1 MGTCVGA
8 GGALS
13 RACPHLPGLHRR
25 DDTELRR
32 ERGSVWGCGGGRHCR
47 QGEQSRQSL
56 EAQKHLAC
64 SGRSTWL
71 ERLESGV
78 GEEQSRGEG

>member
-13 RACPHLPGLHRR
+13 RACPHLHGLHRR

-32 ERGSVWGCGGGRHCR
+32 ERGSLLGCCGGKGTADRGNRACR
-47 QGEQSRQSL
+47 VS
-56 EAQKHLAC
+56 EARTHLAY
-64 SGRSTWL
+64 SRESTWL
-71 ERLESGV
+71 EMAGERGV
-78 GEEQSRGEG
+78 RGAAQR